1 MNRLLKRIFFGSAR
15 AHLSPGN
22 SSVSSELTSRDIE
35 NYYLRVIVDSLKRML
50 MHEADMEVGVRRSGT
65 NANGLSSFAGYVRI
79 LKWDPVVTPVL
90 LQNIPVVDARI
101 RKIVRA
107 SVILEHTN
115 FDGLWFQA
123 SSAAQGSPTDLLGM
137 PCELRYHS
145 GAASAK
151 R

>member
-1 MNRLLKRIFFGSAR
+1 MNRFLQRVFLGWAK
-15 AHLSPGN
+15 AHLSAGS
-22 SSVSSELTSRDIE
+22 SSVSSELTARDIE

-50 MHEADMEVGVRRSGT
+50 MHDGDMEVGVKRSGT
-65 NANGLSSFAGYVRI
+65 NAIGLSSFAGYVRI

-107 SVILEHTN
+107 SVILEHTH

-123 SSAAQGSPTDLLGM
+123 SSAAEGSPKDLLGM
-137 PCELRYHS
+137 PCELRYQP
-145 GAASAK
+145 GAVLAK